1 MQITEDDWQA
11 LQLTLQ
17 RIELAAKDQAKAT
30 KQWADHTRAQNN
42 RIGKLEH
49 KAIAQGAILGVLKWL
64 IPVTMTGAIGVAGVT
79 VGILE
84 LAIK

>member
-1 MQITEDDWQA
+1 MQVTEDDWQA

-17 RIELAAKDQAKAT
+17 GIEFTAKIQAKET
-30 KQWADHTRAQNN
+30 KKWADHTKAQNN

-49 KAIAQGAILGVLKWL
+49 KAIAQGAILGVLRWL
-64 IPVTMTGAIGVAGVT
+64 IPVTRTGAIGVAGVT